1 MVSVAFL
8 ECCVTQSDVCLF
20 CLWGHDLCLIDNVL
34 DITISLLENVNPTQ
48 KQKLQSLFPFELF
61 RIIFELKVCNEYLKI
76 LKGEED
82 MPSDHVGDEAL
93 AVEQAVST
101 LINFIYPTSL
111 STVLMEVLYI
121 RENTLSGTPY
131 KSHCYFSQAQE
142 QSVIVSLIDV
152 DNCSPQPANKCKAS
166 TQVCFS
172 LLNCLKISII
182 IYFRCMTNY
191 HFQVLWNLS
200 NSLSAW
206 QTKFDINI

>member
-1 MVSVAFL
+1 MIPIHTF
-8 ECCVTQSDVCLF
+8 
-20 CLWGHDLCLIDNVL
+20 I
-34 DITISLLENVNPTQ
+34 LENVNPTQ

-61 RIIFELKVCNEYLKI
+61 RIIFELKVCNEYFKI

-93 AVEQAVST
+93 AAEQAVST

-111 STVLMEVLYI
+111 LTVLMEVLYI

-142 QSVIVSLIDV
+142 QSVHVIVSLIDV
-152 DNCSPQPANKCKAS
+152 DNCSPQPSKKCKAS

-182 IYFRCMTNY
+182 IYFRCLTNY
-191 HFQVLWNLS
+191 CFQVSWNLS
-200 NSLSAW
+200 NPLSAW
-206 QTKFDINI
+206 